1 MEQKF
6 ENWSYFVEIH
16 GIDVIMLGIV
26 RLGISLP
33 FLKWYQ
39 SLVDDDFE
47 KNFKLGVSL
56 LDLCDSGFD
65 LS

>member
-1 MEQKF
+1 
-6 ENWSYFVEIH
+6 
-16 GIDVIMLGIV
+16 MLGIV
-26 RLGISLP
+26 RLGIWLP

-56 LDLCDSGFD
+56 LDLCDSGLD